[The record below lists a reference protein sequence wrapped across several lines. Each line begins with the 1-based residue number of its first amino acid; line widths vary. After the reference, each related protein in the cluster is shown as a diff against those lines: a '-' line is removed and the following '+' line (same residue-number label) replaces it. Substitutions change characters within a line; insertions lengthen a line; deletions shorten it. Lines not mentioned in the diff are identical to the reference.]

1 MAVSHEAKF
10 LSMLSAPKFKLI
22 LILLCLITTACSTT
36 PKKEST
42 EQELYEDAK
51 KAIKLNN
58 FSQATIALEELE
70 SRFPFGKY
78 AEQAQLDLVYARY
91 SGLDLDGA
99 ILAAD
104 RFIRLH
110 PQSPNVDY
118 AYYIRGIA
126 NYNLDVGVA
135 NQYFTSV
142 DISSRDPGNMRRA
155 FTDFSELITRFP
167 DSQYAADSQK
177 RMIQIRNRLAQ
188 YELHAAKF
196 HIKREAYLA
205 AVNRAAYV
213 ISNYPHTPATE
224 DALIMMVEL
233 YQLLGLDDMAADALQ
248 VLTTNFPNGVGF
260 DEQQQFKAQF
270 VLQRSRSLLSVVSF
284 GLFD

>member
-1 MAVSHEAKF
+1 MMSVTQPNLILRF
-10 LSMLSAPKFKLI
+10 LCLALCFAFYINLSA
-22 LILLCLITTACSTT
+22 CSSN

-142 DISSRDPGNMRRA
+142 DISSRDPGNMRKA
-155 FTDFSELITRFP
+155 FNDFSELIARFP
-167 DSQYAADSQK
+167 DSQYASDSQK

-188 YELHAAKF
+188 YELHAAKY
-196 HIKREAYLA
+196 HIKREAFVA
-205 AVNRAAYV
+205 AANRAAHV
-213 ISNYPHTPATE
+213 IKNYPSTPSTE
-224 DALIMMVEL
+224 DALILLVEL
-233 YQLLGLDDMAADALQ
+233 YEKLQLTQQKSDALQ
-248 VLTTNFPNGVGF
+248 VLTKNFPDGKGF
-260 DEQQQFKAQF
+260 DENSQFMPQF
-270 VLQRSRSLLSVVSF
+270 IQKQSRSLLSVVTF
-284 GLFD
+284 GLFN